1 MVIMSNKYKITQ
13 IHKLLDRVIKEEV
26 IEIEC
31 SRKPKVGEG
40 FRKLIDPP
48 IDVIIIKV
56 EEVERLND

>member
-1 MVIMSNKYKITQ
+1 MIKKYKITQ
-13 IHKLLDRVIKEEV
+13 IHRSLGKIIREEV

-48 IDVIIIKV
+48 IDVIIVKV
-56 EEVERLND
+56 EELEN